1 MNQYDFDSNNK
12 EFSQKAFF
20 WTAIAFLVIVLSVLL
35 ASCSPKLAAP
45 AHPTEASIYADKAP
59 QK

>member
-20 WTAIAFLVIVLSVLL
+20 WTTIAFLIIVLSVFL

-45 AHPTEASIYADKAP
+45 AHPTQLDIYADKAP

>member
-20 WTAIAFLVIVLSVLL
+20 GTTIAFLIIFLWIFL